1 MNVKL
6 TPAQKINVVKT
17 ADVFGIMQR
26 ILLRENSIR
35 RAQEHFWIIGLNNK
49 SKILFIEL
57 LALGARNRIN
67 LDPPDVFIMSI
78 YKLATKVIFVH
89 NHPSGDTVPS
99 GPDKTFTDH
108 MLKAGQFLRIEVLD
122 HLIISEE
129 KYLSFA
135 EVGLMDELRH
145 NGVWELVDK
154 TKADL
159 QNMQLEIE
167 KEKAEKK
174 GKIEVAKKMKV
185 KGYDEQLIKELTG
198 LKLTDIKRL

>member
-49 SKILFIEL
+49 NKILFIEL
-57 LALGARNRIN
+57 LALGATNRIT
-67 LDPPDVFIMSI
+67 LDPPDVFRMAI
-78 YKLATKVIFVH
+78 YKLATQAIFVH
-89 NHPSGDTVPS
+89 NHPTGNTTPS
-99 GPDKTFTDH
+99 AADKTFTDH
-108 MLKAGQFLRIEVLD
+108 MLKAGQFLRIDVLD
-122 HLIISEE
+122 HLIITEQ

-135 EVGLMDELRH
+135 DSGLMDELRH
-145 NGVWELVDK
+145 NGAWELVDK

-159 QNMQLEIE
+159 QTMQLEIE
-167 KEKAEKK
+167 KEKAVKK
-174 GKIEVAKKMKV
+174 NSLEIAKKLKDAGMEV
-185 KGYDEQLIKELTG
+185 EVIKKMTG
-198 LKLTDIKRL
+198 LKLTDIRRL